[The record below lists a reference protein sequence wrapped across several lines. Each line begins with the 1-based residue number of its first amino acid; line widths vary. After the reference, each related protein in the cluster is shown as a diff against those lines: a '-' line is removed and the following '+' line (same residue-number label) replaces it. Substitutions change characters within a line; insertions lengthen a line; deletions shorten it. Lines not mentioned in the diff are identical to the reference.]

1 MNGGQALSLFNS
13 FLEASFCRT
22 ISLLCLRWPLVA
34 RQTVTCVCVC
44 VLRQRLSL
52 VHASVRLGRNLYHG
66 GGDALQSCISAL

>member
-34 RQTVTCVCVC
+34 RQTVTCV
-44 VLRQRLSL
+44 LRQRLSL